1 MSEIENGQY
10 DYQDCVNC
18 SNVVTTQPMPHPVFT
33 DGDGVAIIQTTA
45 VQLGGMN
52 GLNS

>member
-1 MSEIENGQY
+1 MPEIENGQY
-10 DYQDCVNC
+10 DYQDCINC
-18 SNVVTTQPMPHPVFT
+18 SGVVTIQDMPHPVFT
-33 DGDGVAIIQTTA
+33 GGDGVAIIQTTA